1 MLTHAPGLER
11 NKVQEALYLFL
22 GQDHKAAVV
31 PERRPFG
38 RGKGRKAFVA
48 EEGWDDLDE
57 AFYQEDHG
65 WEDDYEAPTI
75 ESWQDDDFGFDQE
88 AGYYQYDNEH
98 EDEEEGFVATSDGP
112 WDIDE
117 YDSAYASY
125 LDARKR
131 FSDLKLSRGYL
142 PIVALQDDTN
152 PSSTPSSP
160 QRPHKGK
167 GPRKG
172 KGGKNGRSSTIKYPS
187 RPGGKA
193 PDPKARSLAAIQCL
207 RCGASGHMAANC
219 PKKGTSTS
227 SGPSVA
233 NSPAKRQ
240 HTEGM
245 AANTTPIDEHGH
257 VIFEDL
263 QGRQRVDCTMIDP
276 GASAFLMGTGPFERY
291 IQHLQEL
298 QYPVDDIQMTSI
310 KRVFHFGGDHSVSCH
325 WKARLPVFFNHNYG
339 YVTGFVIPGETHM
352 LMGRP
357 ILEALGLT
365 LNFQKKLLMWEDSPW
380 QDITIGRH
388 A

>member
-1 MLTHAPGLER
+1 MTREQRQLVLTHAPGLER

-193 PDPKARSLAAIQCL
+193 PDPKARSLRSHPVFAL
-207 RCGASGHMAANC
+207 RRIRPH
-219 PKKGTSTS
+219 
-227 SGPSVA
+227 
-233 NSPAKRQ
+233 
-240 HTEGM
+240 
-245 AANTTPIDEHGH
+245 
-257 VIFEDL
+257 
-263 QGRQRVDCTMIDP
+263 GRQVSKE
-276 GASAFLMGTGPFERY
+276 G
-291 IQHLQEL
+291 HLDEFRSFCCQL
-298 QYPVDDIQMTSI
+298 TSQATA
-310 KRVFHFGGDHSVSCH
+310 H
-325 WKARLPVFFNHNYG
+325 
-339 YVTGFVIPGETHM
+339 
-352 LMGRP
+352 
-357 ILEALGLT
+357 
-365 LNFQKKLLMWEDSPW
+365 
-380 QDITIGRH
+380 GRH
-388 A
+388 GRKHHPHR